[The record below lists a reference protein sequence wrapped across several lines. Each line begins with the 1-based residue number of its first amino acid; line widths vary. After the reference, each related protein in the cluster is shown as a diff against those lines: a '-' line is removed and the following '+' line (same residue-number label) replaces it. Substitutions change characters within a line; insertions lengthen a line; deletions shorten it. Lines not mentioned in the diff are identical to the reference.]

1 MTKHRS
7 GGQILVD
14 ALRQHGTTHIF
25 CVPGESYLPV
35 LDALFDDQTINTIVC
50 RHEGGAAMM
59 ADAYGKLTHR
69 PGICFVTRGPG
80 AANAVAGLHIAAQ
93 DSTPMIL
100 FIGQVPT
107 SFIGREAFQEV
118 DFKSM
123 FGLMAKRVE
132 CITDVKRIPE
142 ILSRAFHVASNGR
155 AGPVV
160 IELPEDILRERGT
173 VRQVSPFARVEASPS
188 IDEMEKL
195 RQLLS
200 NAEKP
205 LVIVGG
211 RGWSLRSRN
220 TFQNFISTWNL
231 PVAAAFRY
239 QDVYDNTSDQ
249 YIGDVGIGLNPKLKE
264 AITSSD
270 LLIAVCIRLGEI
282 TTSNYRIIDAP
293 TPSNPLVHIYPS
305 IEELGSVYR
314 ADLYINSGPNRF
326 AEAVDKLDPPVRCPW
341 SSWRKQLH
349 DNYLV
354 WTKPLKQTS
363 RIHLG
368 EIVKS
373 LENEL
378 GSKAVITNG
387 AGNYTTWLHRHY
399 RYSLPSSQ
407 LAPTSGSMGYGLPAA
422 IVAKLLYPERA
433 VIALA
438 GDGCFLMTSQE
449 LATAVKYDLP
459 LTVVVVNNEMYGTI
473 RMHQEIN
480 YPERISGTDLSNPDF
495 CQLARAYGAYSE
507 RIDDTNQ
514 FLPALRRAIKFPG
527 PSLIEVITD
536 KEHITASQTLSSIR
550 SSAQKYDQNSS

>member
-1 MTKHRS
+1 MTKYRS

-35 LDALFDDQTINTIVC
+35 LDALIDEQTISTVVC

-100 FIGQVPT
+100 FVGQVPT
-107 SFIGREAFQEV
+107 NFIGREAFQEV

-123 FGLMAKRVE
+123 FDLLAKRVE
-132 CITDVKRIPE
+132 RVTDVKRIPE
-142 ILSRAFHVASNGR
+142 ILSRAFHTANNGR

-160 IELPEDILRERGT
+160 VELPEDVLRAQG
-173 VRQVSPFARVEASPS
+173 VVDQVKPFVRVEASPG
-188 IDEMEKL
+188 IEEME
-195 RQLLS
+195 RFCHLLK
-200 NAEKP
+200 NAKKP
-205 LVIVGG
+205 VVIVGG
-211 RGWSLRSRN
+211 RGWSPRSR
-220 TFQNFISTWNL
+220 TIFQNFISAWNL

-239 QDVYDNTSDQ
+239 QDVYDNTSRQ
-249 YIGDVGIGLNPKLKE
+249 YIGDVGIGINPKLKE
-264 AITSSD
+264 AIISSD

-282 TTSNYRIIDAP
+282 TTSNYRIINAP
-293 TPSNPLVHIYPS
+293 TPCHPLVHIYPS
-305 IEELGSVYR
+305 IEELGSVYS
-314 ADLYINSGPNRF
+314 ADLYVNAGPNRF
-326 AEAVDKLDPPVRCPW
+326 AEALEKLRPPVRYAW
-341 SSWRKQLH
+341 SSWSKELH
-349 DNYLV
+349 DNYLS
-354 WTKPLKQTS
+354 WTRPSKQTS

-373 LENEL
+373 LEKEL

-387 AGNYTTWLHRHY
+387 AGNYTTWLHRYY
-399 RYSLPSSQ
+399 RYSLPGSQ

-422 IVAKLLYPERA
+422 IVAKLLHPQC
-433 VIALA
+433 VSIALA

-449 LATAVKYDLP
+449 LATAVKYDLSV
-459 LTVVVVNNEMYGTI
+459 TIIVVNNEMYGTI

-480 YPERISGTDLSNPDF
+480 YPERISGTDLVNPDF
-495 CQLARAYGAYSE
+495 CQLARAYGAYAE
-507 RIDDTNQ
+507 RIDTTNQ
-514 FLPALRRAIKFPG
+514 FLPALRRAIKFSG
-527 PSLIEVITD
+527 PSLIEIITD
-536 KEHITASQTLSSIR
+536 KEHITSSQTLSSIQSNIR
-550 SSAQKYDQNSS
+550 KPD